1 MSNPVKIWPDSND
14 ILHAIMSTLVEKII
28 KAKERGVEVERI
40 KSMVRK
46 ELPKEIDR
54 LDGSRHAQDKK
65 SEAVYEELV
74 RSGNSADL
82 ELAGLFLQQPIL
94 RQHTSAKLTLLTVN
108 EAGFFDDCPE
118 IKPLVL
124 GITANNWIWTNGL
137 KDIFYTGE
145 GLDMIGTEKFSRE
158 IMTAF
163 VENYGRV
170 DNFPEASLRE
180 AVLVDTQ
187 LTGNQLA
194 SCRGWNRQVEC
205 ELEAE
210 FDESLQYYQAMKLI
224 TIGADKKV
232 QVSPVV
238 AEAFESVDRMAD
250 DCGPGFVPFNHP
262 MFGPKLALKHRFPNV
277 PLKPYWEKRFNG

>member
-1 MSNPVKIWPDSND
+1 MLS
-14 ILHAIMSTLVEKII
+14 LVEKVI
-28 KAKERGVEVERI
+28 KAKDKGVEVGKI

-54 LDGSRHAQDKK
+54 LDESRYAQDKK
-65 SEAVYEELV
+65 SEALYEQLV
-74 RSGNSADL
+74 RSGDSADL
-82 ELAGLFLQQPIL
+82 DLAGLVVQQPIL

-158 IMTAF
+158 IMTVF

-194 SCRGWNRQVEC
+194 SCRGWNRQIEG
-205 ELEAE
+205 ELEAK
-210 FDESLQYYQAMKLI
+210 FNESLDYYQAMKLI
-224 TIGADKKV
+224 TIGVDKKV
-232 QVSPVV
+232 QVAPIVEKS
-238 AEAFESVDRMAD
+238 FESVDQMAD

-262 MFGPKLALKHRFPNV
+262 MFGPRLALKHRFSNV
-277 PLKPYWEKRFNG
+277 PLKPYWNKRFNG

>member
-1 MSNPVKIWPDSND
+1 
-14 ILHAIMSTLVEKII
+14 MSTLVEKII
-28 KAKERGVEVERI
+28 KAKDKGVEVGKI

-54 LDGSRHAQDKK
+54 LDESRYAQDKK
-65 SEAVYEELV
+65 SEALYEQLV
-74 RSGNSADL
+74 RSGDSTNL

-94 RQHTSAKLTLLTVN
+94 RQHTSAKLTLLTIN

-124 GITANNWIWTNGL
+124 GITANSWIWTNGL
-137 KDIFYTGE
+137 KNIFYTGE
-145 GLDMIGTEKFSRE
+145 GLDVIGTEKFSGE
-158 IMTAF
+158 IMSAF

-170 DNFPEASLRE
+170 GNFPEASLRE
-180 AVLVDTQ
+180 AVLSEDSLTDGQ
-187 LTGNQLA
+187 LFY
-194 SCRGWNRQVEC
+194 CRGWQSQGEW
-205 ELEAE
+205 ELKTK
-210 FDESLQYYQAMKLI
+210 FDESLDYYQAMKLI

-232 QVSPVV
+232 QVAPIV